1 MSLILTQVQQVN
13 SSELTGEPMQPEPR
27 ELKRNGHLSEWGL
40 TWERPGLRQL
50 GR

>member
-1 MSLILTQVQQVN
+1 MSLAQTQLQHPN
-13 SSELTGEPMQPEPR
+13 SSELSGEPMQPEPK
-27 ELKRNGHLSEWGL
+27 ELNRSGHLSAL